1 MQEAAAYCSDEQ
13 EVATAEDALAGAQ
26 DILAERMSDDPN
38 IRKRLRVVAFAQG
51 SGKIKQRI
59 QKRIRFMPNIMNLA
73 RQLKKLLVIGCLRL
87 IVGEREGFLKVSI
100 ELEKEKGLQILF
112 LFFSKRKFCFH
123 PIRASSSRRFRFPTH
138 FPLH

>member
-51 SGKIKQRI
+51 
-59 QKRIRFMPNIMNLA
+59 
-73 RQLKKLLVIGCLRL
+73 LVQA
-87 IVGEREGFLKVSI
+87 KSN
-100 ELEKEKGLQILF
+100 K
-112 LFFSKRKFCFH
+112 
-123 PIRASSSRRFRFPTH
+123 SRRGFGLCPI
-138 FPLH
+138 L